1 MANLAIAHLN
11 SPPTPKQ
18 KRLFEQLVGKKFPA
32 WAIVTRQGCN
42 IAIKEILRQQNL
54 GLVYDSIVIVY
65 TAFAIEWSTEN
76 TLKKWPANPNLA
88 TGAMALSLL
97 CRDMETV
104 HHDGPLSHRK
114 MLEVVKTVDAE
125 NVTVAPD
132 PFTMILEV
140 RRAREIC

>member
-1 MANLAIAHLN
+1 MANPAIEHLN

-54 GLVYDSIVIVY
+54 GLVYDSILVPAMAFVVRWRTEVIVE
-65 TAFAIEWSTEN
+65 AMSVSTPSMP
-76 TLKKWPANPNLA
+76 LCV
-88 TGAMALSLL
+88 L
-97 CRDMETV
+97 CRDSESV

-114 MLEVVKTVDAE
+114 MLEAVKTVDPCD
-125 NVTVAPD
+125 VVD
-132 PFTMILEV
+132 PFMVILTV
-140 RRAREIC
+140 HRSREIC